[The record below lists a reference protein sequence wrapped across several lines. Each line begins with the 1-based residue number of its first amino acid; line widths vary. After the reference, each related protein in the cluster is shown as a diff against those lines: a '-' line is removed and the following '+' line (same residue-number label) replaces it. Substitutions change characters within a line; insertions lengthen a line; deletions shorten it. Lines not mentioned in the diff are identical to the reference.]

1 MMEVLVLGTGAADGW
16 PTPFCACASCSDA
29 RDRGV
34 VRRPT
39 AALLGGRIL
48 LDAGPAIPASV
59 AQAGR
64 SLRGIHHVLVTHAH
78 HDHLDPALL
87 LSLDWN
93 PTPHTVHVWGPPAAI
108 DACRDW
114 TGPSTPV
121 ELHVVRAG
129 ETLRLPTPEGTWNA
143 RVLPANHDPGRHGGV
158 HDAVAAEALL
168 FDVTDPNG
176 ERLLYATDTGPLDPS
191 TLHQLQGA
199 AFDTVLVEETFGD
212 RTDHHT
218 GHLDLDSLPR
228 QLDALRDCG
237 AITAS
242 TTVAAIHLGH
252 HNPPEAE
259 LRERLAAHGVR
270 LVDDGTV
277 LGRRERTLVIGGARS
292 GKSSHAEQRALAY
305 ARVVYAAT
313 AGPRPGDSEWA
324 DRVAVHRARRPRH
337 WCTVEGHASVA
348 STIRDADPDV
358 AVIVDCLT
366 LWLTGVLDDAADG
379 DWESA
384 GYDALRAAASAAGKD
399 LTDAIESARCAVIL
413 VSNEVG
419 QGIVPATASG
429 RWFVD
434 LQGRLNHEVGRVC
447 GDVVLMVAGRA
458 FTSSSA
464 EARAPAN
471 SGALASAPLSPCGR
485 GA

>member
-1 MMEVLVLGTGAADGW
+1 MEVLVLGTGAADGW
-16 PTPFCACASCSDA
+16 PNPFCGCASCSDA
-29 RDRGV
+29 RDRGA

-39 AALLGGRIL
+39 AALLGERIL
-48 LDAGPAIPASV
+48 LDAGPAVPASV

-64 SLRGIHHVLVTHAH
+64 SLRGIHHVLITHAH

-93 PTPHTVHVWGPPAAI
+93 PTSHTVHVWGPPAAI

-121 ELHVVRAG
+121 EFHVVHAG
-129 ETLRLPTPEGTWNA
+129 ETLHLPTPEGIWQA
-143 RVLPANHDPGRHGGV
+143 RVLPANHDPARHGGA

-168 FDVTDPNG
+168 FDMTDPDG

-191 TLHQLQGA
+191 TLLQLRGA

-218 GHLDLDSLPR
+218 GHLDLESLPR
-228 QLDALRDCG
+228 QLAALRDCG
-237 AITAS
+237 AITAAS
-242 TTVAAIHLGH
+242 TIAAVHLGH

-292 GKSSHAEQRALAY
+292 GKSAHAEQRALPY

-324 DRVAVHRARRPRH
+324 ARVAAHRARRPRH
-337 WCTVEGHASVA
+337 WRTVEGHATVA
-348 STIRDADPDV
+348 ATIRDASHDE

-379 DWESA
+379 PWESA
-384 GYDALRAAASAAGKD
+384 GYDVLRAAASAAGKD

-413 VSNEVG
+413 VTNEVG

-434 LQGRLNHEVGRVC
+434 LQGRLNHEVGRAC
-447 GDVVLMVAGRA
+447 GDVIVMVAGRA
-458 FTSSSA
+458 FTSS
-464 EARAPAN
+464 
-471 SGALASAPLSPCGR
+471 ALAGAAVTFR
-485 GA
+485 GSET